1 MLIVSPAIRAKSRFA
16 LSISLTAL
24 KYRPD
29 GSLVEVLDVKQL
41 MDPFAACLSGRF
53 HAGEEMQE
61 PQSFTKTDL
70 VFPSDEAMPRCW
82 LDPAY
87 HQG

>member
-1 MLIVSPAIRAKSRFA
+1 MF
-16 LSISLTAL
+16 L

-41 MDPFAACLSGRF
+41 MDPFATCLSGRF
-53 HAGEEMQE
+53 HAGEEMQD